1 MTYEA
6 IIIGGGPAG
15 LTAAIYCARKNLRTL
30 LLTKDIG
37 GQAVLSQ
44 DIENYLGFT
53 MITGQD
59 LVQHFR
65 DHLAAFKDIV
75 TVQEGVA
82 VTSLDRTDDTT
93 FRITVDNGTTYDSHV
108 VIIASGRKP
117 RWLGVPGE
125 EEFKGRGVAVCA
137 TCDGAFF
144 KGKDVAVIGGGN
156 SAMDAAITMAKFCK
170 TVHIVVANPA
180 LQGDEI
186 FKHKIAAN
194 PNIVVHGNAKTLAVE
209 GDQRVTG
216 LSVMIDGIAQVLTVA
231 GVFVEIGWLPSADFD
246 HVAPHDKQGAVLVDR
261 DGQTGIPGLYAAGD
275 VNDLWGEQIIIAA
288 GEGAKVAMLA
298 SQYINKLQQK

>member
-1 MTYEA
+1 MNYEA

-30 LLTKDIG
+30 LLTKEIG

-65 DHLAAFKDIV
+65 DHLAAFADIV

-82 VTSLDRTDDTT
+82 VTSLDRLGSVNFRVTT
-93 FRITVDNGTTYDSHV
+93 DNGNTYDSHV
-108 VIIASGRKP
+108 VIVASGRRP
-117 RWLGVPGE
+117 RWLGIPGE

-156 SAMDAAITMAKFCK
+156 SAMDAAITLVKFCK
-170 TVHIVVANPA
+170 TVHMVVAQAA

-186 FKHKIAAN
+186 FKQKIAAN
-194 PNIVVHGNAKTLAVE
+194 PSIIVHGNAKTMAVE
-209 GDQRVTG
+209 GDSRVTG
-216 LSVMIDGIAQVLTVA
+216 LSVVVEGRAQVLPVA
-231 GVFVEIGWLPSADFD
+231 GVFVEIGWTPSADFD

-298 SQYINKLQQK
+298 SEYINKLEQK